1 MKSFNEFKTESY
13 SKLDENWALRLGG
26 SVLGG
31 NVADKAYDKT
41 VDQSNKGLDLTKH
54 KKRKGNEWIRTGAN
68 IVGNVVGWNADKIVK
83 PVLGG
88 AWNLTKAALLKNTFK

>member
-13 SKLDENWALRLGG
+13 SKLDEHWALRLGG

-54 KKRKGNEWIRTGAN
+54 KPRKGNNWLRTGAN
-68 IVGNVVGWNADKIVK
+68 IAGNVVGWNADKIVK

-88 AWNLTKAALLKNTFK
+88 AWNLTKAAILKNTFK